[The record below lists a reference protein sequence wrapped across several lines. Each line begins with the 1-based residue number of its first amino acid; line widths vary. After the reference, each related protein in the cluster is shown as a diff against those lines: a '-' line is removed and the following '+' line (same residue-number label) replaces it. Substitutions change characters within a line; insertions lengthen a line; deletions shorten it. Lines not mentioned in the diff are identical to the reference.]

1 MIISNELQ
9 EAMKLMENLEH
20 KFNNNEKLEIN
31 ELDQLGLFYLIEKNE
46 IALKDS
52 RFKIFWFHHL
62 YLIYAGDLM
71 FKSTYYKINPNKRIS
86 DVIDYKK
93 IQVINEKE
101 YDEEVTKEMQRF
113 RIENDLLI
121 PIDALEVAKGKEFF
135 EKIALEWA
143 TVCLYERATEENLK
157 IIGKETRDTLRKKNI
172 EDYIS
177 NTLNEIDK
185 QDVFIGI
192 LKSYYIFYEA
202 TKILEQID
210 KNNELK
216 KFDLNGQMIE
226 FNFYSLIHIVNRHYG
241 LLISPQSTKDSKTF
255 HNTKIEPR
263 KINSF
268 LNEFFKKIKANGLEN
283 KVDLKSNE
291 AILLNFYGVDYAL
304 FVKEYK
310 YDKSKL
316 VVETF
321 FVINS
326 ENSNAERL
334 NDKIK
339 KSRLVEIE
347 KDLSL
352 YIKKIN

>member
-1 MIISNELQ
+1 MIISE
-9 EAMKLMENLEH
+9 EVKGAIKLIEKIEE
-20 KFNNNEKLEIN
+20 KFNKSEKLEIN
-31 ELDQLGLFYLIEKNE
+31 ELEQLGLFYLIEKNE

-52 RFKIFWFHHL
+52 RFNIFWFHHL
-62 YLIYAGDLM
+62 YLIYAGDLT

-86 DVIDYKK
+86 DVVDHKK
-93 IQVINEKE
+93 IQAINEKE
-101 YDEEVTKEMQRF
+101 FNEEVAKEMQQF

-121 PIDALEVAKGKEFF
+121 PIDTLEIARDKEFL

-143 TVCLYERATEENLK
+143 AVCLDERVTEENLK

-172 EDYIS
+172 EDYIAD
-177 NTLNEIDK
+177 TLNEIDR
-185 QDVFIGI
+185 QDVFIGL

-202 TKILEQID
+202 KKILEQID
-210 KNNELK
+210 KNNEPK

-241 LLISPQSTKDSKTF
+241 HLISPQSIRDSKTF

-263 KINSF
+263 KLNSF
-268 LNEFFKKIKANGLEN
+268 LDEFFKKIKVKGLEN
-283 KVDLKSNE
+283 KVDVKSNE
-291 AILLNFYGVDYAL
+291 SILLNFYGVNYAL

-321 FVINS
+321 FVIDS
-326 ENSNAERL
+326 ENLNAERL
-334 NDKIK
+334 IDKMK
-339 KSRLVEIE
+339 KSKLVKIQ

-352 YIKKIN
+352 YVNKIN